1 MLRLKLELERRNL
14 SQAKLARLAD
24 VNQVSMSRIV
34 NGLEPAFPHRG
45 KRIADAIGWEGDPGE
60 LFEEVPDDTV

>member
-1 MLRLKLELERRNL
+1 MLRIKLELERRNI

-45 KRIADAIGWEGDPGE
+45 KRIAEALGWEGNPDD
-60 LFEEVPDDTV
+60 LFEEVPDDDA